1 MSNTLKRTLG
11 LTTLIAIGV
20 GQVIGQGAFVSLLQ
34 GVGISGTGFMIAML
48 IAFVLTLGHAFTFSE
63 LSLMMPKAGGIST
76 YTEVAAGHLPA
87 IVVTIGGYLS
97 LAVFAGAADLFL
109 LDFVFSFLYPGSL
122 SHIGLWIYLI
132 IVLLN
137 ILGVDVFASTQ
148 NLVAYTMLV
157 ALLIIGFEG
166 VRSSETQDIPFTNL
180 FTNMDSLNWGMLSLT
195 MFAMWAFLGIEFMC
209 PMIEETKR
217 PDKNV
222 PKAMIIT
229 LFILLLVYGLV
240 ALAGYHKVPGKE
252 LVESQIP
259 HWLLVKSIFG
269 ENGRFIMA
277 FIVITAAAS
286 SFSTG
291 IASISRMLYGMS
303 KNNQLPGIFGI
314 IHPKFKTPWFS
325 IIFQCGLA
333 ISVYLIFQNSQNVVI
348 LLIISSAALWL
359 LVYIMAHIDLIKLRK
374 KYPEFHRPYRS
385 PLFPVFQIM
394 GIIAMIY
401 LIINNSPSP
410 EMTKGVYLNAG
421 LFLGITTLY
430 AVVWIKYKMKKPY
443 FEGESIERVL

>member
-348 LLIISSAALWL
+348 LLMISSAALWL
-359 LVYIMAHIDLIKLRK
+359 LVYIMAHIDLIILRK

>member
-1 MSNTLKRTLG
+1 MKGSLKRTLG
-11 LTTLIAIGV
+11 LTTLVAIGV
-20 GQVIGQGAFVSLLQ
+20 GTVIGQGAFVSILQ
-34 GVGISGTGFMIAML
+34 GVGINGTGFLIAML

-109 LDFVFSFLYPGSL
+109 LDFVFSFLYPDSIA
-122 SHIGLWIYLI
+122 HIGLWVYLI
-132 IVLLN
+132 IVCLN
-137 ILGVDVFASTQ
+137 ILGVDVFASVQ
-148 NLVAYTMLV
+148 NLIAYTMLA

-166 VRSSETQDIPFTNL
+166 VTSSEPQDIPFSEL
-180 FTNMDSLNWGMLSLT
+180 FANPDSLNWGILSLT
-195 MFAMWAFLGIEFMC
+195 MFAMWAFLGVEFMC
-209 PMIEETKR
+209 PMIEETKQ
-217 PDKNV
+217 PEKNV
-222 PKAMIIT
+222 PRAMIIT
-229 LFILLLVYGLV
+229 LLTLLLIYGLV
-240 ALAGYHKVPGKE
+240 ALAGFHKVPGAE
-252 LVESQIP
+252 LVDSQIP
-259 HWLLVKSIFG
+259 HWLLIKSIFG

-314 IHPKFKTPWFS
+314 IQPKFKTPWFS
-325 IIFQCGLA
+325 ILFQCSLA
-333 ISVYLIFQNSQNVVI
+333 ISVYIIFQNSQNVVI
-348 LLIISSAALWL
+348 LLMISSAALWL
-359 LVYIMAHIDLIKLRK
+359 LVYIMAHIDLIILRK

-410 EMTKGVYLNAG
+410 EITKGVYLNAG
-421 LFLGITTLY
+421 LFLGITALY
-430 AVVWIKYKMKKPY
+430 AVLWIKFRMKKP
-443 FEGESIERVL
+443 FFKGEPIEQVH